1 MNTYYTKNADGT
13 FSEALIDS
21 TDAVSLIRTNLINE
35 ALAKANKLVQECI
48 ESTIDDTIK
57 AKITDSI
64 LEHLGTM
71 NIADIVDER
80 VDEAVR
86 DYDYSGM
93 IENAADDVNIDE
105 IVEEKIKD
113 HLDSCSIQVRIS

>member
-21 TDAVSLIRTNLINE
+21 TDAASIIKASLINE
-35 ALAKANKLVQECI
+35 AIAKTNKLVQECI
-48 ESTIDDTIK
+48 DSTINDAIK

-93 IENAADDVNIDE
+93 IENAADEVNIDE
-105 IVEEKIKD
+105 IVEERVRD
-113 HLDSCSIQVRIS
+113 HLESCTIQVRIN